1 MQFDFSALMQFLM
14 KLFEAFKKLA
24 ESLGIVGG
32 DDTAEDV
39 AQ

>member
-32 DDTAEDV
+32 EAAPAE
-39 AQ
+39 